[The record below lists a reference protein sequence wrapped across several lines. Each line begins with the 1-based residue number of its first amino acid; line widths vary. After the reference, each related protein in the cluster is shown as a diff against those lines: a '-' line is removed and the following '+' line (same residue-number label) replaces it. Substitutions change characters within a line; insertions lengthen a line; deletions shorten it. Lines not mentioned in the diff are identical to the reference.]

1 MDSIIYV
8 SPDNKFK
15 VIDLNKEYNGNN
27 KETPYAIVTD
37 LLEVCLHRAYGSV
50 VKQYSPFVLLT
61 DEMFEAM
68 HDSYKNDHREHMRES
83 LFHDTLSLD
92 AAVFLVDEYSNP
104 VRISESLYTMD
115 CLFKRM
121 SKLANGAGP
130 RIYKKYVIGFTSRE
144 IATQEGTTFDEV
156 RKCIYRAL
164 PELHKIFV
172 DLGVAA

>member
-68 HDSYKNDHREHMRES
+68 YDSYKNDHREHYREGN
-83 LFHDTLSLD
+83 LHDSLSLE
-92 AAVFLVDEYSNP
+92 AAMCMIDEFSDP
-104 VRISESLYTMD
+104 VRICESLYTMD
-115 CLFKRM
+115 CIFK
-121 SKLANGAGP
+121 KLRTLPNGAGAN
-130 RIYKKYVIGFTSRE
+130 IYKKYIIGYSISE
-144 IATQEGTTFDEV
+144 IAAMKGVDYQEV
-156 RKCIYRAL
+156 QKSIYRAL
-164 PELHKIFV
+164 TELREIFV
-172 DLGVAA
+172 ELGVAA